1 MTTHDWISD
10 VLNDLQVYCKKYDL
24 DETLSLVQLTRR
36 IFESENRANR
46 PSTMTLEDHLR
57 AVNSPVQ

>member
-36 IFESENRANR
+36 IFESENRAIH

-57 AVNSPVQ
+57 AANDAVQ